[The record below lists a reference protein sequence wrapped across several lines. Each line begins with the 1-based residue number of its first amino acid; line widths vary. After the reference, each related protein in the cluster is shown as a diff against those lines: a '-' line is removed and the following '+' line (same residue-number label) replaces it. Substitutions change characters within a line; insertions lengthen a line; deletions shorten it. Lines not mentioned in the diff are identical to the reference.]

1 MPVTPQLENKINW
14 YEIPYFDL
22 IDSRTIFI
30 DPSYGAVGSDSTAT
44 AEENGAYLGI
54 GFNLDNYISIDAIP
68 KSEAVKLRIICD
80 RPIPSSSTPSL
91 SGFSFI
97 GFWSGATRPQT
108 LNSDYFIFGA
118 SASNYNICSQIDV
131 TVFGSSIEPGAAEEP
146 CVFWEAY
153 SYNGKGGWSGNF
165 TLAPIP

>member
-1 MPVTPQLENKINW
+1 MAAPPQLRNKINW
-14 YEIPYFDL
+14 YEVPYFDL

-30 DPSYGAVGSDSTAT
+30 DPSYGAVGTDSTAT
-44 AEENGAYLGI
+44 AAENGAYLGI
-54 GFNLDNYISIDAIP
+54 GFNLDNYISIDTIP

-97 GFWSGATRPQT
+97 GLWSGTTRPQT

-118 SASNYNICSQIDV
+118 SSSNYNICSQIDV
-131 TVFGSSIEPGAAEEP
+131 TVFGSNIEPGGNGEP
-146 CVFWEAY
+146 SVFWEAY

>member
-1 MPVTPQLENKINW
+1 MPVTPQLKNKINW

-30 DPSYGAVGSDSTAT
+30 DPSYGAVGADSTAT
-44 AEENGAYLGI
+44 SGATGSYLGI
-54 GFNLDNYISIDAIP
+54 GFNLDNYISVDTIP

-97 GFWSGATRPQT
+97 GFWNGTTRPQT

-118 SASNYNICSQIDV
+118 SSSNYNICSQIEV
-131 TVFGSSIEPGAAEEP
+131 TVFGSSIEPGATEEP